1 MKLIKYTN
9 VSQESSQVFRE
20 FSQWSK
26 LINLDSKWSLE
37 KAFEIEIKKSILR
50 SKIRYSSSTDK
61 LIVKILNNIKNI
73 TNGDCKVTR
82 FYPMIHLPYD
92 KLEAGGYHFDQVENK
107 NIKTIWV
114 AASNYKYP
122 ALSIF
127 DLGLNNRKINSLLIK
142 SKIPNLLSKKVY
154 SEQGDVN
161 IWDGKLIHAG
171 NFNNSEAT
179 ALALQ
184 MKIINVDD
192 EFIFEETNN
201 IKNINGICFSSSEE
215 IHTNIVK
222 LNHEFQE
229 IIKQIQ
235 ELIKSNNKIED
246 NLTQLNNYFKK
257 YNKYNYKYYSFAL
270 SILSQRI
277 RSFKKFF
284 NNISN
289 LNKFVSMLDYISI
302 MLGAEN
308 LISVKRLYFDNDK
321 KEEFI
326 YLIKN
331 YIQDSEDNLRKFN
344 KIIKIF

>member
-1 MKLIKYTN
+1 MKLIKYIN
-9 VSQESSQVFRE
+9 VSQESSKVFRE

-37 KAFEIEIKKSILR
+37 NAFEIEIKKSILR
-50 SKIRYSSSTDK
+50 SKIRYSSITDK

-127 DLGLNNRKINSLLIK
+127 DLGFNNRKINSLLIK

-184 MKIINVDD
+184 MKIINIDE

-201 IKNINGICFSSSEE
+201 IKNINGTCFSNSEE
-215 IHTNIVK
+215 INTDIVK
-222 LNHEFQE
+222 LNYEFQE
-229 IIKQIQ
+229 IIKEIQ
-235 ELIKSNNKIED
+235 ELNKSNNKIEN
-246 NLTQLNNYFKK
+246 NLMQLNNYFKK
-257 YNKYNYKYYSFAL
+257 YNKYNFKYYSFAL

-277 RSFKKFF
+277 RSFRKFF

-289 LNKFVSMLDYISI
+289 LNNFVSMLDYISI

-331 YIQDSEDNLRKFN
+331 YIQDSDDKFHKFK

>member
-257 YNKYNYKYYSFAL
+257 YNKYNFKYYSFAL